1 MNKINTIMMTAG
13 IVYLLSVVFA
23 CNTTRKS
30 TSSVTK
36 VPYTV
41 VQNYFF
47 INDEPLPTNP
57 KITTLKEFGRMF
69 GMATHMGKDGM
80 PTQVDFKRQ
89 FVIAVVYP
97 ITNRNTALAP
107 VSLSADGDTLTFIYH
122 ERVGKE
128 MSSYM
133 QPMLVIVVNKQ
144 YERAHVKLVK
154 Q

>member
-1 MNKINTIMMTAG
+1 MNKIRTIMMTAG

-41 VQNYFF
+41 AQNYFF

-69 GMATHMGKDGM
+69 GMAAHMGKDGM

-97 ITNRNTALAP
+97 ITNRNTALTP
-107 VSLSADGDTLTFIYH
+107 VSLSADGDTLTFIYQ

-128 MSSYM
+128 MLSSM
-133 QPMLVIVVNKQ
+133 QPMLVIVVNKK
-144 YERAHVKLVK
+144 YEKAHVKLVK